1 MDEDIIGTEEVMDM
15 AGGGNPFLDMLGGLG
30 SYLSQPDV
38 LLPGVVGGL
47 LTGEAYGRLS
57 DIGRQARTGAE

>member
-1 MDEDIIGTEEVMDM
+1 MAEENSDK
-15 AGGGNPFLDMLGGLG
+15 GFTDMLGDLG
-30 SYLSQPDV
+30 SYLMQPDV

-57 DIGRQARTGAE
+57 DIGRYHLQIFHIESQTNHLF